1 MERSVSRGECYEL
14 GNHSQTDEIGRHVGS
29 YIKHDLETRAE
40 QSFATR
46 FLIITTERFSTTT
59 TTTII
64 ITLLKR
70 YFLIH
75 RKHRRNIE
83 FRLFLLFIC
92 IILIHTFLCLVNK
105 SIIYIY
111 RDNTKIINSK
121 ETIPLLRGH
130 FSQEFADETYLHLS
144 VDSVTRRPIHPN
156 LQHNR

>member
-1 MERSVSRGECYEL
+1 MSRGECYEL

-46 FLIITTERFSTTT
+46 FLIITTERFSTTTT

-111 RDNTKIINSK
+111 RDNTQQLNSSLYYDGSV
-121 ETIPLLRGH
+121 LLDRRNK
-130 FSQEFADETYLHLS
+130 SCPPADFIALAKAGQGS
-144 VDSVTRRPIHPN
+144 
-156 LQHNR
+156 